1 MKIYQKEFTQWLPT
15 SLPEAW
21 KFFSDPR
28 NLKRITPSGMDF
40 SIRTENLS
48 PDIYEGQLIE
58 YRVSPL
64 KGYRTSWVTR
74 ILAVEKEK
82 YFIDLQLS
90 GPYSLWHHE
99 HWFSVEGNG
108 IRMYDR
114 LSYSIPMGWIGRMMN
129 RILISSKI
137 DKIFVHRKKVLE
149 EIFK

>member
-28 NLKRITPSGMDF
+28 NLKRITPSEMDF

-48 PDIYEGQLIE
+48 PDIYEGKLID

-64 KGYRTSWVTR
+64 QGYRTSWVTR

-82 YFIDLQLS
+82 YFIDWSNLNKLS
-90 GPYSLWHHE
+90 SGLM
-99 HWFSVEGNG
+99 
-108 IRMYDR
+108 RTKR
-114 LSYSIPMGWIGRMMN
+114 IPDETIIKAW
-129 RILISSKI
+129 
-137 DKIFVHRKKVLE
+137 KKHATLNPTKE
-149 EIFK
+149 